1 MSNTAIN
8 QRKQACGYTPAPHQ
22 PRRHCPAPRGLR
34 LHPGDPAHRQ
44 LQGLCARMH
53 YEVRDPDTSYERQ
66 VMECTL
72 HRMPVSHH
80 SICEDWARKQ

>member
-1 MSNTAIN
+1 
-8 QRKQACGYTPAPHQ
+8 
-22 PRRHCPAPRGLR
+22 
-34 LHPGDPAHRQ
+34 
-44 LQGLCARMH
+44 MH